1 MSMDVIISREPE
13 DLDLSQYSENIEE
26 LITNAAS
33 TCGKLYGVEKG
44 EVSITLTNNEYI
56 HKLNREYR
64 DIDRPEPC
72 KRSGSCPLFRLLSRR
87 PWAARR

>member
-1 MSMDVIISREPE
+1 MDVIISREPE

-56 HKLNREYR
+56 QK
-64 DIDRPEPC
+64 DIEKIKSNLDTATTKVQTDVTQEVEEDEQ
-72 KRSGSCPLFRLLSRR
+72 
-87 PWAARR
+87 